1 MGCGVYVG
9 RTRIPPNLNFR
20 LKSREITVTPGTFV
34 KITSPDRI
42 KDYEKIEK
50 LGSGTFSDV
59 FLCRH
64 TPTETLRALK
74 VLYKASLSKQQKDST
89 MLLME
94 TQVLRQLDHPNI
106 LKCYEIFEDKS
117 KYYVALEYCPRGD
130 LYEKILDMKGFDESK
145 ASRIFFQIL
154 SGIAHCH
161 DKGIIHRD
169 LKPENI
175 FLVETGND
183 ISIKIGDFGSACIVK
198 ECINTKGFFGSSYYI
213 APEVLTGSYDC
224 KIDIWSIGI
233 MIYIILTGCPPY
245 KGRNSK
251 AILYEINKHP
261 FQLTAENSASL
272 SPSAIDLLS
281 KLLMVQ
287 PSHRIS
293 ALKAM
298 QHPWISKQ
306 RPSHCSSL
314 MTSLNN
320 LQNFHS
326 ESKLKE
332 AVAVY
337 ITSQIA
343 SHSEL
348 KEVSQ
353 IFNDLDKDGNGKIT
367 RDELIEQ
374 YSKCLNFSQ
383 TSKVVDKI
391 MQEIDQDGDGCIDYT
406 EFLISC
412 RKELKSL
419 MNGNLKKAFQLF
431 DVDGNGII
439 TAEEIKTVLGGEDD
453 GNDDAWKEII
463 MEADDNRDGV
473 IDLNEFIKFMGRIK
487 V

>member
-9 RTRIPPNLNFR
+9 RTKIPTNFNFR
-20 LKSREITVTPGTFV
+20 LKSREITITPGTFV
-34 KITSPDRI
+34 KITTPDRI

-94 TQVLRQLDHPNI
+94 TQILRQLDHPNI

-117 KYYVALEYCPRGD
+117 KYYLALEYCPRGD

-145 ASRIFFQIL
+145 ASRIIFQIL

-161 DKGIIHRD
+161 EKGIIHRD

-175 FLVETGND
+175 FLVESGNE
-183 ISIKIGDFGSACIVK
+183 ITIKIGDFGSACIVK
-198 ECINTKGFFGSSYYI
+198 DCITTNGFFGSSYYI
-213 APEVLTGSYDC
+213 APEVLTGSYGC
-224 KIDIWSIGI
+224 KSDIWSIGI
-233 MIYIILTGCPPY
+233 MMYIILTGSPPY
-245 KGRNSK
+245 KGRNNK

-261 FQLTAENSASL
+261 FQLTSENSASL
-272 SPSAIDLLS
+272 SPAAIDLLS
-281 KLLMVQ
+281 KLLKIQ
-287 PSHRIS
+287 SNLRIS
-293 ALKAM
+293 ALSAM
-298 QHPWISKQ
+298 QHPWIHKQ
-306 RPSHCSSL
+306 RLAHSSSL

-320 LQNFHS
+320 LQHFHS

-332 AVAVY
+332 AVAIY

-348 KEVSQ
+348 KEVSK

-367 RDELIEQ
+367 REELIQE
-374 YSKCLNFSQ
+374 YSKSLNFSQ
-383 TSKVVDKI
+383 TSLVVDNI
-391 MQEIDQDGDGCIDYT
+391 IQEIDQDGDGCIDYT

-412 RKELKSL
+412 RKELKNL

-431 DVDGNGII
+431 DIDGNGII
-439 TAEEIKTVLGGEDD
+439 TADEIKTVLANGKV
-453 GNDDAWKEII
+453 GNDDVWKEIV
-463 MEADDNRDGV
+463 MEADDNGDGV
-473 IDLNEFIKFMGRIK
+473 IDLNEFIKFMGKIK